1 VGTTACIPQDGR
13 DAFGQRARGIDAG
26 GFPAGAAHLQSG
38 RLSFVRSARWA
49 YMAGKGGKKKDASDA
64 PKKAGSGKL
73 LALVQMVCAVLAVLS
88 AAVLALGAFNV
99 GSAALAD
106 TLHAIALV
114 PIALLVICGFA
125 VIFTASGVRAG
136 ELRRLEE
143 QLAEMEARLDGRV
156 AEAVAKVDT
165 HIGDDYQAVR
175 ENNKLL
181 QEKLEQFQQA
191 EKNKMVEEMD
201 KLRALNGELEE
212 QIKKWA
218 IGSVDQL
225 VSEPGTEGIK
235 VA

>member
-1 VGTTACIPQDGR
+1 
-13 DAFGQRARGIDAG
+13 
-26 GFPAGAAHLQSG
+26 
-38 RLSFVRSARWA
+38 
-49 YMAGKGGKKKDASDA
+49 MAGKGGKKKDASDA

-99 GSAALAD
+99 GPAAMADMLHALA
-106 TLHAIALV
+106 IV

-136 ELRRLEE
+136 ELRGLEE
-143 QLAEMEARLDGRV
+143 KLAEMEARLDGRV

-175 ENNKLL
+175 ENNMLL

-191 EKNKMVEEMD
+191 EKNKMVEEME
-201 KLRALNGELEE
+201 KLRVLNGELEE